1 MPYLKTRTDSVD
13 MEKGNSHVNNTSE
26 IKDRVAG
33 IHLNQQET

>member
-13 MEKGNSHVNNTSE
+13 MEKGNSYVNNTSE

-33 IHLNQQET
+33 IHLNQQEM